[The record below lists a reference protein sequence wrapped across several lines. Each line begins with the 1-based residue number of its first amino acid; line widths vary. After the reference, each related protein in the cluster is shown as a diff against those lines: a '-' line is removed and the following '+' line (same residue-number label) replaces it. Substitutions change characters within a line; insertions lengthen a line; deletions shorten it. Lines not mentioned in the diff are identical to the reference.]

1 MKASML
7 MEVMMSVF
15 HMKNKL
21 ASNQLIPPAPFSW
34 EEKGERRFEVLSNL
48 FSRIKKSFGCLIWL
62 FSPSLFKRRGRGMS
76 SDGVHAPRVA
86 TTRVKTL
93 TVLMCAL
100 FLVTLLPLGCDRSE
114 KVEQQK
120 PQAASEV
127 ALSFTDVTA
136 SAGLSEFRHV
146 TGAIGDKWFPE
157 SMGSGGG
164 FIDYDGDGWQ
174 DILLVGGGR
183 WAKDK
188 TQPPQALWLF
198 RNNGDGSFSN
208 KTNEAGLGNLS
219 AYGFGI
225 AVADYDNDG
234 DQDFYFTT
242 LHHNMLFRNDPG
254 VFTEVSKA
262 ANLAGEATWS
272 SSAIFFDADKDGW
285 LDLYYGNYVDWS
297 AEKDLWCTLDGK
309 TKSYCTPEL
318 YKGVPGRFYR
328 NNGAPN
334 SAEQAVTF
342 TDQTEAAGFTQS
354 PGKTLGLVE
363 CDFNRDGWPDLVVSN
378 DTQRNLLYKNDGD
391 GTFTE
396 LGAFSGVAY
405 DENGRARAGMGIDAG
420 VIDNTG
426 AETIFIGNFS
436 KEMIGVYRYIGND
449 LFTDRAPASKIGRP
463 SLMTLTFALFVF
475 DVDLD
480 GDLDLFAANGHV
492 QEDIEITQDGIA
504 YREPPHLFLND
515 GNGFF
520 ADEAPKI
527 GGVLQQPLV
536 GRGAS
541 YADYDR
547 DGDLD
552 VLVTENGGPAHL
564 WRNEPSNGHHYLRV
578 HVQGTKTNRD
588 GIGTRIVAKVD
599 TLRMERCI
607 RTGSSFLASLEK
619 TATFGLGAKTQVDS
633 LLVYWPSGRVDRF
646 GAIAADRELLL
657 IEGADELREYPKPQ
671 AVVMKQ

>member
-1 MKASML
+1 
-7 MEVMMSVF
+7 MS
-15 HMKNKL
+15 L
-21 ASNQLIPPAPFSW
+21 
-34 EEKGERRFEVLSNL
+34 
-48 FSRIKKSFGCLIWL
+48 
-62 FSPSLFKRRGRGMS
+62 
-76 SDGVHAPRVA
+76 DGVHAP
-86 TTRVKTL
+86 L
-93 TVLMCAL
+93 CAL
-100 FLVTLLPLGCDRSE
+100 LLVALLSLGCDRSE
-114 KVEQQK
+114 KVAQQK
-120 PQAASEV
+120 PQSANGIAF
-127 ALSFTDVTA
+127 SFTDVTA
-136 SAGLSEFRHV
+136 TAGLNEFRHV

-174 DILLVGGGR
+174 DLLLVGGGR
-183 WAKDK
+183 WAKEK
-188 TQPPQALWLF
+188 AQPAQALWLF

-208 KTNEAGLGNLS
+208 QTKEAGLGHVF

-225 AVADYDNDG
+225 AAADYDNDG

-242 LHHNMLFRNDPG
+242 LEHNLLFRNDPAASG
-254 VFTEVSKA
+254 QGRVFTEASKA
-262 ANLAGEATWS
+262 ANLTGEAMWS

-285 LDLYYGNYVDWS
+285 LDLYVGNYVDWS
-297 AEKDLWCTLDGK
+297 PEKDLWCTLDGK

-354 PGKTLGLVE
+354 PGKTLGLVQ
-363 CDFNRDGWPDLVVSN
+363 CDFNRDGWPDLVVAN
-378 DTQRNLLYKNDGD
+378 DTQRNLLYKNKGN
-391 GTFTE
+391 GTFEE
-396 LGAFSGVAY
+396 LAAYSGVAY

-449 LFTDRAPASKIGRP
+449 LFTDRAAASKIGRP
-463 SLMTLTFALFVF
+463 SLMTLTFGLFVF

-480 GDLDLFAANGHV
+480 GDLDLFTANGHV

-520 ADEAPKI
+520 SDEAAKL
-527 GGVLQQPLV
+527 GGVLQQPIV
-536 GRGAS
+536 GRGAA

-552 VLVTENGGPAHL
+552 VLVTENGGSVHL
-564 WRNEPSNGHHYLRV
+564 WRNDRSNAHHYLRV
-578 HVQGTKTNRD
+578 HVRGSQSNRD
-588 GIGTRIVAKVD
+588 GLGTRVVAKVD
-599 TLRMERCI
+599 SLNLERCI
-607 RTGSSFLASLEK
+607 RTGSSFLSSLEK
-619 TATFGLGAKTQVDS
+619 AATFGLGASTQVDS

-646 GAIAADRELLL
+646 ANVAANRELLL
-657 IEGADELREYPKPQ
+657 VEGEGALQEISKPATVALQ
-671 AVVMKQ
+671 Q